1 MLKEKV
7 VYFSPNGYL
16 GGAERFVLE
25 AAIGHQKFGQYDVTV
40 LFFNDGPGV
49 SIFKQ
54 NGINCLVLKNTF
66 KLTHPL
72 KLFKAIKEIR
82 SLQRRHQWKVI
93 NATMPY
99 AHIVASLA
107 FPFHETLKK
116 IWYQHGPVGGKLDLI
131 ASFFPYNKIL
141 FNSSYTQS
149 AHESQPLFYCDPSK
163 HFLCPYGIPKTDV
176 QVTESPFPSRHQ
188 RTILTAGRICS
199 WKGYETSL
207 KALSNIFKNYPL
219 EKKRCHLYIAGDVK
233 VARDQKYYDD
243 LQDLTRSLNLTKNVT
258 FLGRREDLHV
268 LMNQCDLYLHTSNIP
283 EPFGLVVAEAMI
295 QRAFVIGTNK
305 GGTPDMLINKVTG
318 LSFDSI
324 GEGASRELEENL
336 LHAFNLM
343 DRHPHLFHQIRENGY
358 RLICQKFNVPD
369 MIKNLENYYE

>member
-1 MLKEKV
+1 MKGKV

-16 GGAERFVLE
+16 GGAERFILE
-25 AAIGHQKFGQYDVTV
+25 AAIGHREFGQYDVTV
-40 LFFNDGPGV
+40 LFFNNGSGV
-49 SIFKQ
+49 EIFEEK
-54 NGINCLVLKNTF
+54 GINCIVLKNTF

-72 KLFKAIKEIR
+72 KLLKAIKEIR
-82 SLQRRHQWKVI
+82 TLQKRHQWKVI

-99 AHIVASLA
+99 AHIIASLA
-107 FPFHETLKK
+107 FPFHESLKK
-116 IWYQHGPVGGKLDLI
+116 VWYQHGPVGGVLDLI
-131 ASFFPYNKIL
+131 ASFFSYDKIL

-149 AHESQPLFYCDPSK
+149 THESQPLFLCDSSK
-163 HFLCPYGIPKTDV
+163 HYICPYGIPKTEV
-176 QVTESPFPSRHQ
+176 HVTESPFPSQHQ

-207 KALSNIFKNYPL
+207 KALSNIFKKYPL
-219 EKKRCHLYIAGDVK
+219 EKSRCHLYIAGDVK
-233 VARDQKYYDD
+233 VARDQKYYDY
-243 LQDLTRSLNLTKNVT
+243 LQSLTRNLNLSNNVT
-258 FLGRREDLHV
+258 YLGRREDLHT
-268 LMNQCDLYLHTSNIP
+268 LMNHCDLYLHTSKIP

-324 GEGASRELEENL
+324 GEGASHELEENL

-369 MIKNLENYYE
+369 MIKNLESYYE